1 MEPKMEET
9 RCPGRVFV
17 CFEMDAVTAE
27 GKMSDVGVREEP
39 AGVMSSNTW
48 EEMESGAQKEGL
60 AMGRGGDSLSI
71 VAIL

>member
-1 MEPKMEET
+1 
-9 RCPGRVFV
+9 
-17 CFEMDAVTAE
+17 MDTVTAE

-48 EEMESGAQKEGL
+48 EEMELGAQKQGL

-71 VAIL
+71 AAIL